1 MEGVPANPPAVAAS
15 GDSNASSAV
24 AGAADAAA
32 VEEWTKLHE
41 AVKRRAKEACNEC
54 GQACI
59 NEWSTANYPPLKKVF
74 LSERV
79 CCSEA
84 CMRSYLL
91 GKCGSASCMDE
102 PQVAQQRKYEA
113 EISIKVSTA
122 AAAAAGAAAGGNGPS
137 SPAASAPPTSSSP
150 VGPPSLLLR
159 QLVQKILRHYIGT
172 FLPQRCTL
180 CDERR
185 WVLAKCHSNFEWW
198 CLQCGICLQDST
210 HNGLPP
216 SDSVHC
222 GSSRGP
228 SSHCEYSSAS

>member
-1 MEGVPANPPAVAAS
+1 MEAVPANPPAVAAS
-15 GDSNASSAV
+15 GDSNSSSAV
-24 AGAADAAA
+24 AGAADA
-32 VEEWTKLHE
+32 VSVLRRVQE
-41 AVKRRAKEACNEC
+41 RRAKVRCNEC
-54 GQACI
+54 GRACI
-59 NEWSTANYPPLKKVF
+59 TEWSTWDYPPLRKVF
-74 LSERV
+74 WSDRV

-84 CMRSYLL
+84 CMRSYLNH
-91 GKCGSASCMDE
+91 KCGSASCMDE

-137 SPAASAPPTSSSP
+137 SPAASAPPTSSFP
-150 VGPPSLLLR
+150 LGPPSLLLR
-159 QLVQKILRHYIGT
+159 QLQQKSLRHYIGT

-180 CDERR
+180 CEEGR

-198 CLQCGICLQDST
+198 CLQCGISMQDST

-222 GSSRGP
+222 CSRRGP

>member
-1 MEGVPANPPAVAAS
+1 MEAVPANPPAVAAS

-41 AVKRRAKEACNEC
+41 AVKRRAKVRCNEC

-113 EISIKVSTA
+113 EISIKVSPNHEACNECGEHCIKVWSTA
-122 AAAAAGAAAGGNGPS
+122 KNFACA
-137 SPAASAPPTSSSP
+137 
-150 VGPPSLLLR
+150 
-159 QLVQKILRHYIGT
+159 IL
-172 FLPQRCTL
+172 C
-180 CDERR
+180 
-185 WVLAKCHSNFEWW
+185 
-198 CLQCGICLQDST
+198 
-210 HNGLPP
+210 
-216 SDSVHC
+216 
-222 GSSRGP
+222 
-228 SSHCEYSSAS
+228 